1 MTVDLDLSHNGR
13 RSTAEV
19 TTLQPG
25 DAKCSWCGQDL
36 QVRRGGSPQ
45 RFWSTSDVLI
55 EARLEEAGAPPQ
67 VHLEAGL
74 DLNGGDAPQR
84 ATPFEPLNPPVSAN
98 CGIRTSSAA
107 RN

>member
-1 MTVDLDLSHNGR
+1 MTVDLDLIHNGR

-74 DLNGGDAPQR
+74 DPIQF
-84 ATPFEPLNPPVSAN
+84 PFPKYCCKIPASV
-98 CGIRTSSAA
+98 IIWDR
-107 RN
+107 R